1 MSENNNKIWTR
12 LLSGFANSSGAV
24 RWLVIFLFSTL
35 VGVMNFN
42 RFYTN
47 ELAEGGTPNFYHY
60 FINEM
65 TGAYAVFVLLPV
77 LFYFFK
83 KFPLQRGNL
92 LKRLPLH
99 LLASMAFGFS
109 HTMLMFFSRKL
120 LYSNF
125 LQEDY
130 NYGHLGYRLLMEY
143 NHQFITY
150 WLIYGVAYFINLF
163 RENQKQKLKTAQLE
177 RQLTEARLQALQMQL
192 NPHFLFNT
200 LNMISSTMYDD
211 VNAADK
217 MMASLSDLLRKT
229 LNVSN
234 RQEHPLRDEMELI
247 NLYIAIM
254 KARFQNQLR
263 VKMEIAGETLD
274 DSVPSFILQPLLENA
289 IKHTMENV
297 QAAEIEISSQQ
308 KDGRLI
314 LSVKD
319 NGRGIS
325 TDAHSLSQ
333 NGVGLSNTSER
344 LEKLYGAAHRL
355 DLRNRKEGGLEVTIE
370 IPSHR
375 AEAGESR
382 HEQY

>member
-1 MSENNNKIWTR
+1 MSTPSNKFWTR
-12 LLSGFANSSGAV
+12 LLSGFANSSGFV

-60 FINEM
+60 LICEM

-83 KFPLQRGNL
+83 KFPLQRNNL
-92 LKRLPLH
+92 LTRLPLH
-99 LLASMAFGFS
+99 LLASLTFGFS
-109 HTMLMFFSRKL
+109 HTLLMFFSRKIIYAL
-120 LYSNF
+120 LLHENY
-125 LQEDY
+125 D
-130 NYGHLGYRLLMEY
+130 YGHLGYRLVMEY
-143 NHQFITY
+143 NHQFFTY
-150 WLIYGVAYFINLF
+150 WLVYGIAYFINLF

-234 RQEHPLRDEMELI
+234 RPEHPLRNELDLA
-247 NLYIAIM
+247 NLYIEM
-254 KARFQNQLR
+254 MQARFQNQLC
-263 VKMEIAGETLD
+263 VKMEIAAETLD
-274 DSVPSFILQPLLENA
+274 DPVPSFILQPLIENS
-289 IKHTMENV
+289 IKHAMQNV
-297 QAAEIEISSQQ
+297 QIAAIEISSQ
-308 KDGRLI
+308 KKEGRLI